1 MNKYIVIEYRL
12 TRKVTPSAVLEVL
25 ESLFN
30 TQSLFYAECL
40 FEINV
45 GLYEFEYE
53 GKRHTNKKRNS
64 VNTLL
69 KRYPELANF
78 YRCTPTENSFTE
90 ATASISNIS
99 PDVFSCSGD
108 IAYSVIRDIVAKV
121 PRPYTADE
129 LSLIFN
135 GIRFDSND
143 APGTKIHPATDGGA
157 AVGNFIEYFRT
168 SYGNEKHS
176 YVIFAADADKFDLLR
191 PLFFA
196 FAEKV
201 PGKYMG
207 ASYHE

>member
-12 TRKVTPSAVLEVL
+12 TRKVTPSAVLEAL

-30 TQSLFYAECL
+30 TQPLFYAECL

-45 GLYEFEYE
+45 GLYELEHE
-53 GKRHTNKKRNS
+53 GKLHTNKKRNT

-78 YRCTPTENSFTE
+78 YRCTPTESSFIE
-90 ATASISNIS
+90 ATASISNLS
-99 PDVFSCSGD
+99 PDDFSCSGD
-108 IAYSVIRDIVAKV
+108 IAYRVIRDIVTNV
-121 PRPYTADE
+121 PRPYAADE
-129 LSLIFN
+129 LSLVFN
-135 GIRFDSND
+135 GIHFDSND

-168 SYGNEKHS
+168 SYGSEKHS
-176 YVIFAADADKFDLLR
+176 YVIFAADADKIDHLR
-191 PLFFA
+191 QFFFA

-207 ASYHE
+207 AAYHQ